1 MSRLLRAIDTQAE
14 SIGSFVLNHREASF
28 RPRAAEGGSFSA
40 DNDEDS
46 LPLTPEQERARIEE
60 EAFAAGHAEG
70 RREAEL
76 DYEAERDALARL
88 AQSLQV
94 LRPEPAN
101 ALALLLAET
110 VDRLVH
116 EVVGQVEV
124 DANLL
129 LERARQAAAL
139 VARTLLT
146 SVLAPVRIAG
156 QDCRVT
162 ASIGVATYPDDI
174 VHLERADLG
183 VALEAD
189 PGLTRGS
196 IVLETGHG
204 WIEDGPAVRLERLRA
219 ELDRMGA
226 PQ

>member
-1 MSRLLRAIDTQAE
+1 MSSLLRAIDTEAE

-28 RPRAAEGGSFSA
+28 RPRAAEGADFTA
-40 DNDEDS
+40 DNDEDH
-46 LPLTPEQERARIEE
+46 LPLTPEQERARLEE

-88 AQSLQV
+88 AQSLPV

-110 VDRLVH
+110 VDRLVR
-116 EVVGQVEV
+116 EVVGQVEI

-129 LERARQAAAL
+129 VARAQQAAAL
-139 VARTLLT
+139 VARDVEPTRLR
-146 SVLAPVRIAG
+146 AH
-156 QDCRVT
+156 
-162 ASIGVATYPDDI
+162 PDDI
-174 VHLERADLG
+174 VHLAQADLD

-189 PGLTRGS
+189 ASLARGS

-204 WIEDGPAVRLERLRA
+204 WIEDGPAVRLEKLRA

>member
-14 SIGSFVLNHREASF
+14 SLGSFVLSHREAGF
-28 RPRAAEGGSFSA
+28 RPRDAEGGFAA
-40 DNDEDS
+40 DNDEDA
-46 LPLTPEQERARIEE
+46 LPMTAEQARARMEE

-110 VDRLVH
+110 VDRLVR
-116 EVVGQVEV
+116 EVVGQVEI
-124 DANLL
+124 DANALL
-129 LERARQAAAL
+129 ARAQQAAAL
-139 VARTLLT
+139 VARDVEPTKLR
-146 SVLAPVRIAG
+146 AH
-156 QDCRVT
+156 
-162 ASIGVATYPDDI
+162 PDDI
-174 VHLERADLG
+174 VHLERGALS

-189 PGLTRGS
+189 PALARGS

-204 WIEDGPAVRLERLRA
+204 WIEDGPAVRLERLRQ
-219 ELDRMGA
+219 ELDRMVA

>member
-1 MSRLLRAIDTQAE
+1 MSRLLRAVDAQAE
-14 SIGSFVLNHREASF
+14 SLGSFVLNHKEAGF
-28 RPRAAEGGSFSA
+28 RPRNADGGFTA
-40 DNDEDS
+40 DNDEEV
-46 LPLTPEQERARIEE
+46 LPLTPDQERARIEE
-60 EAFAAGHAEG
+60 EAFALGHAEG

-110 VDRLVH
+110 VDRLVR

-124 DANLL
+124 DATLL
-129 LERARQAAAL
+129 LSRAQQAAAL
-139 VARTLLT
+139 VAKDVEPTKLR
-146 SVLAPVRIAG
+146 AH
-156 QDCRVT
+156 
-162 ASIGVATYPDDI
+162 PDDI
-174 VHLERADLG
+174 VHLEHANLA

-189 PGLTRGS
+189 PGLARGS
-196 IVLETGHG
+196 IVLETGDG

>member
-14 SIGSFVLNHREASF
+14 SIGSFVLNHKEAGF
-28 RPRAAEGGSFSA
+28 RPRNSDGNFAA
-40 DNDEDS
+40 DNDEAV
-46 LPLTPEQERARIEE
+46 LPMTPEQERARIEE
-60 EAFAAGHAEG
+60 EAFAVGHAEG

-88 AQSLQV
+88 AQSLRV

-116 EVVGQVEV
+116 EVVGQVDV

-129 LERARQAAAL
+129 LARARQAAEL
-139 VARTLLT
+139 VARDVEPTKLR
-146 SVLAPVRIAG
+146 AH
-156 QDCRVT
+156 
-162 ASIGVATYPDDI
+162 PDDI
-174 VHLERADLG
+174 VHLERANLN
-183 VALEAD
+183 VPLEAD

>member
-14 SIGSFVLNHREASF
+14 SLGSFVFSHREAGF
-28 RPRAAEGGSFSA
+28 RPRNAEGGFNA
-40 DNDEDS
+40 DNDEDV
-46 LPLTPEQERARIEE
+46 LPLTAEQERARREE

-110 VDRLVH
+110 VDRLVR
-116 EVVGQVEV
+116 EVVGEVEI
-124 DANLL
+124 DAGLL
-129 LERARQAAAL
+129 VERARQAAAL
-139 VARTLLT
+139 VAREVEPTRLR
-146 SVLAPVRIAG
+146 AH
-156 QDCRVT
+156 
-162 ASIGVATYPDDI
+162 PDDI
-174 VHLERADLG
+174 VHLENAALN
-183 VALEAD
+183 VPLEAD
-189 PGLTRGS
+189 PDLARGT

-204 WIEDGPAVRLERLRA
+204 WIEDGPAVRLEKLRA

>member
-14 SIGSFVLNHREASF
+14 SLGSFVFGHREGGFRPRDVDGGSF
-28 RPRAAEGGSFSA
+28 RP
-40 DNDEDS
+40 DNDEDG
-46 LPLTPEQERARIEE
+46 LPLTVEQERARLE
-60 EAFAAGHAEG
+60 EAAYIAGHTEG
-70 RREAEL
+70 RREAEQ

-110 VDRLVH
+110 VDRLVR
-116 EVVGQVEV
+116 EIVGQAEV
-124 DANLL
+124 DPHLL
-129 LERARQAAAL
+129 LARAQQAAAL
-139 VARTLLT
+139 VAREVEPTKLR
-146 SVLAPVRIAG
+146 AH
-156 QDCRVT
+156 
-162 ASIGVATYPDDI
+162 PDDI
-174 VHLERADLG
+174 VHLANAGLN
-183 VALEAD
+183 VALEPD
-189 PGLTRGS
+189 PALARGS

-219 ELDRMGA
+219 ELDSMGA

>member
-1 MSRLLRAIDTQAE
+1 MPAGATIMSRLLRAIDAQAE
-14 SIGSFVLNHREASF
+14 SLGSFVLSHREAGF
-28 RPRAAEGGSFSA
+28 RPRNAEGGFSA
-40 DNDEDS
+40 DNDEAS
-46 LPLTPEQERARIEE
+46 RPLTAEQERMHREE
-60 EAFAAGHAEG
+60 ESFAAGHAEG

-110 VDRLVH
+110 VDRLVR
-116 EVVGQVEV
+116 EVAGQVEV
-124 DANLL
+124 DPNLL
-129 LERARQAAAL
+129 LDRARQAAAL
-139 VARTLLT
+139 VARDVEPSKLR
-146 SVLAPVRIAG
+146 AH
-156 QDCRVT
+156 
-162 ASIGVATYPDDI
+162 PDDI
-174 VHLERADLG
+174 VHLERAGLT
-183 VALEAD
+183 VVLEAD
-189 PGLTRGS
+189 PGLARGS

>member
-14 SIGSFVLNHREASF
+14 SLGSFVLSHREAGF
-28 RPRAAEGGSFSA
+28 RPRNAEGGFNA
-40 DNDEDS
+40 DNDEDA
-46 LPLTPEQERARIEE
+46 LPVTAEQERARREE

-76 DYEAERDALARL
+76 DYEAERDALGRL
-88 AQSLQV
+88 ARSLQV

-110 VDRLVH
+110 VDRLVR
-116 EVVGQVEV
+116 EVVGQVGI

-129 LERARQAAAL
+129 VERARQAAAL
-139 VARTLLT
+139 VAREVEPTRLR
-146 SVLAPVRIAG
+146 AH
-156 QDCRVT
+156 
-162 ASIGVATYPDDI
+162 PDDI
-174 VHLERADLG
+174 VHLENAALD

-189 PGLTRGS
+189 ADLARGS
-196 IVLETGHG
+196 VVLETGHG
-204 WIEDGPAVRLERLRA
+204 WIEDGPAVRLEKLRA

>member
-1 MSRLLRAIDTQAE
+1 MSRLLRSIDTQAE
-14 SIGSFVLNHREASF
+14 SLGSFVLSHKEAGF
-28 RPRAAEGGSFSA
+28 RPRHAESGFSA
-40 DNDEDS
+40 DNDENP
-46 LPLTPEQERARIEE
+46 LPVTAEQARARLEE
-60 EAFAAGHAEG
+60 EAFAAGHAAG

-110 VDRLVH
+110 VDRLVR
-116 EVVGQVEV
+116 EVVGQVDI

-129 LERARQAAAL
+129 LARARQAAAL
-139 VARTLLT
+139 VARDVEPTKLR
-146 SVLAPVRIAG
+146 AH
-156 QDCRVT
+156 
-162 ASIGVATYPDDI
+162 PDDI
-174 VHLERADLG
+174 VHLERAGLD

-189 PGLTRGS
+189 PGLARGS

-204 WIEDGPAVRLERLRA
+204 WIEDGPAVRLERLRV